1 MQHKTQF
8 IVGILIAVIT
18 AAAIL
23 ITQTNSEQPLTNH
36 DLHQQLSDLNS
47 FAVEVSLMLDQ
58 YKQDKL
64 DFNYLKYQAQKIDKN
79 IDDFYSQLESTTVD
93 ASQKNDLSSVETLI
107 FQFGLQLK
115 FIESSQ
121 GDAAKLNQI
130 RQSIQQLHQQITE
143 SEQHYA

>member
-1 MQHKTQF
+1 MQHKTEL
-8 IVGILIAVIT
+8 IVGILIAIVALAVI
-18 AAAIL
+18 L
-23 ITQTNSEQPLTNH
+23 LTQADAEQPLTDH

-47 FAVEVSLMLDQ
+47 FAVEVSLLLDQ
-58 YKQDKL
+58 YAQDKL
-64 DFNYLKYQAQKIDKN
+64 DFNYVKYQAQQIDKN
-79 IDDFYSQLESTTVD
+79 INDFYTQLESTTVD
-93 ASQKNDLSSVETLI
+93 AGQKNEVSSVETLI

-121 GDAAKLNQI
+121 GDSAKLGQI